1 MLIGGFVFTCTN
13 YPLEIAFEGFGKVF
27 FHSQLSERLT
37 TLHSGPLITELSVN
51 CNYFLVNLKLLIIL
65 QFLLFPFGTSCNSFF
80 GTFPVKIRKKRK
92 ESLFYKSSQSNA
104 TDFLR
109 EMFHY
114 QIVTFRFSLENE

>member
-1 MLIGGFVFTCTN
+1 MLIGGLFTCTN

-37 TLHSGPLITELSVN
+37 TLHPGPLITELSVN
-51 CNYFLVNLKLLIIL
+51 CNYFLVNLKLLTIP
-65 QFLLFPFGTSCNSFF
+65 FLLFLLAHHVTLFWNIS
-80 GTFPVKIRKKRK
+80 RKDKKK
-92 ESLFYKSSQSNA
+92 ESNRSLYVIKSSQSNA

-114 QIVTFRFSLENE
+114 QIVTFRSSLKNE